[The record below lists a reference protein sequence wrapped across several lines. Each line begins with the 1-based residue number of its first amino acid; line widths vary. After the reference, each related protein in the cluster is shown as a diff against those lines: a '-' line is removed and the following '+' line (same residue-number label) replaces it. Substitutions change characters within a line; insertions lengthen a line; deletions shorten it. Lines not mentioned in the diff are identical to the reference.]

1 MFNFSIKIDDKKHS
15 LNAENGVSMDLIAE
29 LLKDLYKAIDLKDG
43 AKCTLSS
50 IRGNCYAL
58 DFSSEHKTHL
68 ERFKVVHRNIEGASI
83 EDLNVEQ
90 RNYAK
95 TLRKVLDGQ
104 FYINAY
110 DENKKKIASI
120 SEIKSGK
127 SIKYYYTQKT
137 VYGYLSELGGK
148 TLNSKSKHIIIDGYP
163 YQIKISKDL
172 DLKLKDF
179 YGTQKLAVK
188 IRVKRTF
195 EKGSVIDTEMITFK
209 KVGSLS
215 LSENLKNEGYI
226 PFEKISN
233 LNSLDGIIEAI
244 YGSN

>member
-1 MFNFSIKIDDKKHS
+1 MYNFSIKIDDKEHS
-15 LNAENGVSMDLIAE
+15 LNAENGISMNLIAE

-43 AKCTLSS
+43 VKCTLSS

-58 DFSSEHKTHL
+58 DFSSDHKTHL

-83 EDLNVEQ
+83 QDLNFEQ

-95 TLRKVLDGQ
+95 TLKKVMDGK
-104 FYINAY
+104 FYVNAY
-110 DENKKKIASI
+110 DENKNKIASI
-120 SEIKSGK
+120 NEIKTGK

-137 VYGYLSELGGK
+137 IYGYLSELGGK
-148 TLNSKSKHIIIDGYP
+148 TLNSKSKHIIIDGYS

-179 YGTQKLAVK
+179 YRTQKLAVK
-188 IRVKRTF
+188 IRIKRTF
-195 EKGSVIDTEMITFK
+195 EKGSVLEAEMIDFK
-209 KVGSLS
+209 KVGKLT

-226 PFEKISN
+226 PFEKINN

-244 YGSN
+244 YGNN